1 MELFRALAVLAEPPR
16 PETARFAHLLELG
29 RAPDSTEYAQLFVFE
44 LYPYASVYLGADGMV
59 GGEARDRI
67 AGFWRALGQ
76 VPPYE
81 PDHLSV
87 LLSYY
92 AQLSEWETLEPSGR
106 RRAATHHA
114 RAAFLWEHL
123 LSWLPIYLAKTAE
136 TAPPFYR
143 RWGTLLQDALTAEA
157 RTVGPPQSLPL
168 HLREA
173 RPLSDLSGA
182 HPNDLFRAVLAPA
195 RSGIIV
201 TRADLG
207 RAGRELGIGL
217 RAGERLFALEGMF
230 GQAPLHLL
238 RWLKAEAEVWGDR
251 HEAMQPITGIV
262 AEHWADRARTLARGV
277 ATLLPLEGT
286 FVGRPD

>member
-106 RRAATHHA
+106 RRAATHRA

-173 RPLSDLSGA
+173 RPLSA
-182 HPNDLFRAVLAPA
+182 
-195 RSGIIV
+195 
-201 TRADLG
+201 RADLG